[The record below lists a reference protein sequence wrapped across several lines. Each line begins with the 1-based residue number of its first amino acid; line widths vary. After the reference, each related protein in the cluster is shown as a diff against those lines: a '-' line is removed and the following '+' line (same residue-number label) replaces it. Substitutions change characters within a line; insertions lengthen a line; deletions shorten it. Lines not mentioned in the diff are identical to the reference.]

1 MNVQRSNGHAEAVL
15 WQQLTAR
22 LRANPFGSLG
32 QLRKP
37 ENKTEY
43 EGFWRLHTLKKEQST
58 G

>member
-43 EGFWRLHTLKKEQST
+43 EGFWRLHTLKKEQ
-58 G
+58 